1 MVTLLSWLDDHQAPW
16 LLLLVVLLVQTGGL
30 ASSTHLFIRRTGDC
44 QLMIAS
50 RFSVIVIAMI
60 CNATGSNCSLCS
72 R

>member
-16 LLLLVVLLVQTGGL
+16 LLLVVVLLVQTGGL

-44 QLMIAS
+44 QLM
-50 RFSVIVIAMI
+50 F
-60 CNATGSNCSLCS
+60 LCHCHCDDLQCY